1 MPRIFTSRRIIAV
14 TGLQNS
20 GKTVFITSMINHLKE
35 YQTSGDDFDLGDS
48 LSGASFSLGF
58 RFGPS

>member
-1 MPRIFTSRRIIAV
+1 MPVAP
-14 TGLQNS
+14 L
-20 GKTVFITSMINHLKE
+20 KTAA
-35 YQTSGDDFDLGDS
+35 GDDFDLGDS